1 MSDAAI
7 PPDQDPA
14 ANPPEAEPAVCRRCG
29 ARGPV
34 GDDGF
39 CDGCE
44 KVLEQ
49 ACL

>member
-1 MSDAAI
+1 MTDTATPS
-7 PPDQDPA
+7 DQDPA
-14 ANPPEAEPAVCRRCG
+14 ATEPTPEQGVCLRCG

-39 CDGCE
+39 CDRCE
-44 KVLEQ
+44 KALEQ

>member
-1 MSDAAI
+1 MTDAAI

-14 ANPPEAEPAVCRRCG
+14 ANPPAPEPMVCLRCG

-39 CDGCE
+39 CDRCE
-44 KVLEQ
+44 KALEQ